1 MDFER
6 AREIVAADDTI
17 EVLLNGFPVWIEEL
31 DAENRRARVKPLNR
45 TGEKIFD
52 VPVIQLE
59 EGRSQ
64 RHQ

>member
-6 AREIVAADDTI
+6 VREIIAADDTI

-31 DAENRRARVKPLNR
+31 DPENHRARVKPLNR

-52 VPVIQLE
+52 VPVTQLE

-64 RHQ
+64 RNW

>member
-31 DAENRRARVKPLNR
+31 DSENRRARVKPLNR

-52 VPVIQLE
+52 VPVTELE

-64 RHQ
+64 RNW